1 MDGALRDTGSATGIE
16 APGADALDSGTS
28 ASHDRHRP
36 DATAATYVYDGTLEG
51 FLTCIF
57 TAFERKETPVSICAD
72 GCVQMSLFGST
83 ENIVTDM
90 EKAERVMRGLQR
102 KLGDDEANRIKLA
115 FLSDDPDRGIKLLRY
130 IQIAMKKGRYAYCD
144 HANPVV
150 ADYEKLWRRVSNE
163 RHDML
168 QFTRFSE
175 IDDGVFFAKIN
186 PNANVVPVMMVHFAR
201 RFNTESFAIYDEV
214 HHIAGISQNGKWQL
228 LEVSQVSLPSPTE
241 EDDCYRKMWK
251 TFYDSVCNPQRLNP
265 ALRRSY
271 MPKRMWSNI
280 VEVCDELPRKD
291 DGTIDAEPSA
301 FEVGTEGASGTDSR
315 RR

>member
-1 MDGALRDTGSATGIE
+1 MNGKPRERGEPESD
-16 APGADALDSGTS
+16 APGAATGAPPSGTGTARPSTTS
-28 ASHDRHRP
+28 ARGRHP
-36 DATAATYVYDGTLEG
+36 EDSAVTYSYDGTLEG

-57 TAFERKETPVSICAD
+57 TAFERKETPMAIRPD
-72 GCVQMSLFGST
+72 DCVQMSLFGADDR
-83 ENIVTDM
+83 IPTDAG
-90 EKAERVMRGLQR
+90 KADRVMAGLQR
-102 KLGDDEANRIKLA
+102 KLGTDEANRIKLA
-115 FLSDDPDRGIKLLRY
+115 FLSEDPDRGIKLLRY
-130 IQIAMKKGRYAYCD
+130 IQLAMRRGRYAYCD
-144 HANPVV
+144 HSNPVV

-186 PNANVVPVMMVHFAR
+186 PNANVVPAIMDHFAR

-214 HHIAGISQNGKWQL
+214 HRIAGISQGGEWQL

-241 EDDCYRKMWK
+241 DDDGYRRMWR

-265 ALRRSY
+265 SLRRSF

-280 VEVCDELPRKD
+280 CEVADELPRRN
-291 DGTIDAEPSA
+291 GDAIQA
-301 FEVGTEGASGTDSR
+301 DRADAG
-315 RR
+315 